1 MTNNNKDVNNEK
13 LERITEKEL
22 LKIYEE
28 ERKPIYLKII
38 RFRNNQ
44 LLRKRKWVWQI
55 RVLLPNDDE
64 LTLLIP
70 EKLLPKVKFYKDRE
84 GNFYIAVAKAK
95 VDQWM
100 QMDKQEIF
108 DERLNVLSENDIP
121 EED

>member
-1 MTNNNKDVNNEK
+1 MANNNKDVNNEK
-13 LERITEKEL
+13 FERITEKEL